1 MKIRYNKKRNTAF
14 VYEALIREA
23 TVAVLKK
30 DKVRRD
36 ASVSILKKY
45 FHTTGVLHQ
54 DLQCYHS
61 LNENQ
66 NIPMEIAEKI
76 IKEVRLQRH
85 TLDLKELYAQ
95 QTQLIHEVNKQL
107 SPEVFNNF
115 VVNYKSLA
123 TIDQIF
129 SSKTSPKNK
138 VLLEGEVMKHMT
150 GKIESTQMPP
160 VDNILYKTFV
170 DKFNNK
176 YTDNL
181 LEEQQALLV
190 NYIVSFSDNGLDLKL
205 FLNEEIKRLKN
216 GLEKAI
222 NTTEI
227 QTDPDM
233 IEKTNRVVK
242 KLDGYT
248 KQNVT
253 EELLLTVLSTQALV
267 KEIYTDG
274 NNN

>member
-36 ASVSILKKY
+36 TSVSILKKY

-54 DLQCYHS
+54 DLQCYRS

-66 NIPMEIAEKI
+66 DIPMEMAEKI

-123 TIDQIF
+123 TIEQIF
-129 SSKTSPKNK
+129 SSKTSPINK
-138 VLLEGEVMKHMT
+138 VLLEGEIAKRMVSKAD
-150 GKIESTQMPP
+150 STHIPP
-160 VDNILYKTFV
+160 VDNVLYKTFV
-170 DKFNNK
+170 DKFNKK
-176 YTDNL
+176 YSNNL

-190 NYIVSFSDNGLDLKL
+190 NYIVSFSDNGLDLKM
-205 FLNEEIKRLKN
+205 FLNEEIGRLKSR
-216 GLEKAI
+216 LQEAI
-222 NTTEI
+222 NIADI
-227 QTDPDM
+227 QADPDM
-233 IEKTNRVVK
+233 IEKTNRVVE
-242 KLDGYT
+242 KLNQYAQ
-248 KQNVT
+248 KNIT

-267 KEIYTDG
+267 KEIYTDA

>member
-36 ASVSILKKY
+36 ISVSILKKY

-54 DLQCYHS
+54 DLQCYRS

-123 TIDQIF
+123 TIEQIF
-129 SSKTSPKNK
+129 SSKTSPINK
-138 VLLEGEVMKHMT
+138 VLLEGEIVKRMASKV
-150 GKIESTQMPP
+150 ESTHMPP
-160 VDNILYKTFV
+160 VDNVLYKTFV
-170 DKFNNK
+170 DKFNKK
-176 YTDNL
+176 YGNNL

-190 NYIVSFSDNGLDLKL
+190 NYIVSFSDNGLDLKM
-205 FLNEEIKRLKN
+205 FLNEEISRLKSK
-216 GLEKAI
+216 LQEAI
-222 NTTEI
+222 NIADI
-227 QTDPDM
+227 QADPDM
-233 IEKTNRVVK
+233 IEKTNRVVE
-242 KLDGYT
+242 KLNQYAH
-248 KQNVT
+248 KNIT
-253 EELLLTVLSTQALV
+253 EELLLTVLNTQALV
-267 KEIYTDG
+267 KEIYTDA